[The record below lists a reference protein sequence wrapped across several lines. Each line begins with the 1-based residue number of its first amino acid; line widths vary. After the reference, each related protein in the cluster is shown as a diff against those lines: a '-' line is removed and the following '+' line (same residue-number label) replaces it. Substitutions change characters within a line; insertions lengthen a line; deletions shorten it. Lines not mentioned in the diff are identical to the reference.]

1 MTKLKL
7 FPSLGSSLKLR
18 LALAI
23 IIGVGFGALIFFGVR
38 FGFTEYIENTY
49 LSEESKQAR
58 EKSYIDD
65 LQRYVKANDVSSD
78 KAVYFQNWATEQ
90 KYVYLMIYSE
100 DQLLYSSDMEIED
113 EPTDE
118 PSDEPVEEGGEGGA
132 AGSEDGEPPAEDKQP
147 TSPGSITGSKYPTYE
162 ELKAYARERGMH
174 PITTKDGAVLA
185 SIADFTEYFYYD
197 LSNIVSLLAAMLGFA
212 IIIAT
217 FFARIMI
224 RITRLASDV
233 NKVADGDMEYVIR
246 SNGRDELSK
255 LSSNVENMRS
265 TILENLARERD
276 ARNANEELITSMSHD
291 IRTPLTVLLGYID
304 VMKLHSEDE
313 TMNGYIKASENMA
326 LRLKKLSDDMFNYF
340 LVFGNR
346 EDSLEICEYEAK
358 TLFSQMLEEHVLLLS
373 ENGFSVELSGLD
385 SLDGVTVETDA
396 PKMARIIDN
405 IFSNLYKYSD
415 PVASVKI
422 FLTYDGERVALT
434 FENKVK
440 HNADDVESTGI
451 GLKTCTKLAALLGVG
466 FEYAEKDGH
475 HRSLITVYTKKD
487 AKAKSAARALA
498 EPSAKNDKERI

>member
-1 MTKLKL
+1 M
-7 FPSLGSSLKLR
+7 KLR

-100 DQLLYSSDMEIED
+100 DQLLYSSDMEIEEKPKEEPED
-113 EPTDE
+113 EPK
-118 PSDEPVEEGGEGGA
+118 EEGGEDTT
-132 AGSEDGEPPAEDKQP
+132 EDTEGEETPEEEEKPPTA
-147 TSPGSITGSKYPTYE
+147 PGSITGSKYPTYE

-197 LSNIVSLLAAMLGFA
+197 LSNIISLLAAMLAFA

-217 FFARIMI
+217 FFARIMF

-255 LSSNVENMRS
+255 LSTNVENMRS
-265 TILENLARERD
+265 TILENLARERE

-313 TMNGYIKASENMA
+313 TMDGYIKASENMA

-340 LVFGNR
+340 LLFGNR
-346 EDSLEICEYEAK
+346 EDNLEICEYEAK
-358 TLFSQMLEEHVLLLS
+358 TLFSQMLEEHVLLLC

-385 SLDGVTVETDA
+385 SLDGVTLETDA
-396 PKMARIIDN
+396 PKLVRIIDN

-415 PVASVKI
+415 SGASVKI
-422 FLTYDGERVALT
+422 FLSFDGERVSLT

-466 FEYAEKDGH
+466 FEYSESEGH
-475 HRSLITVYTKKD
+475 HRSLITVNATKNSN
-487 AKAKSAARALA
+487 SAEALA
-498 EPSAKNDKERI
+498 EPSTKNDKERR